1 MCFRYFFAASPAS
14 KSWPKRS
21 ATTPRELTL
30 GSVVLGTRRL
40 TRGASRLREPSSQ
53 KARASRGRR
62 RVSFDR
68 GTLVLS
74 LSKNA
79 TSISE
84 ALTSRRRNVRG
95 KVKRLDFR
103 APWRRTHAHDARHRH
118 HAYFTVYDDLGYF
131 EAAPRY
137 SHGYR
142 RRARRLLEPSPR
154 RDLRTFSDLLTFCER
169 GPRSASRGES
179 QDARSRGRDG
189 A

>member
-1 MCFRYFFAASPAS
+1 MTDYALTHVFFFALLLARKTEVSSAFPRVAVVSLGRSDLTNHPCVFDIFLRASPAS

-53 KARASRGRR
+53 KARASRGKTTRQLR
-62 RVSFDR
+62 AWYR
-68 GTLVLS
+68 TLVLS

-103 APWRRTHAHDARHRH
+103 APWRRTH
-118 HAYFTVYDDLGYF
+118 T
-131 EAAPRY
+131 
-137 SHGYR
+137 
-142 RRARRLLEPSPR
+142 RARRTTPTPHVLHR
-154 RDLRTFSDLLTFCER
+154 LR
-169 GPRSASRGES
+169 
-179 QDARSRGRDG
+179 
-189 A
+189 